1 MPASDNHNSAKLTLI
16 KGNRLTPQEFSRL
29 SFPDKL
35 DHLHRLDGK
44 AQLDLLLTDADGQR
58 LTQALP
64 PLEIYQLAADVG
76 QESAADLLSLVSPR
90 QELFILDQ
98 ELWDNGEFLPDRA
111 FAWLGTILAA
121 GEDHF
126 LQILPHLELE
136 LLILTLKQGVIVR
149 GGMGDLISDEERDI
163 EWDHSFDDCYF
174 LKFINQEYAQLIGMF
189 LDIVFRID
197 QHLYLALMEG
207 IKGELVIEQA
217 ELCLQFRAGRLA
229 DEGIPSLEESL
240 TVYTRVS
247 PDSFRLAGDKVLAPI
262 RNDTGLATTHQP
274 ATDTL
279 VARLLA
285 RLASPELTRELQ
297 YLINKALVADRVQ
310 LTNGDAVQRTGE
322 RVAGLLSIA
331 LEHLSGGDEEQA
343 LAIIRKEFLLRLFHL
358 GYSIVMG
365 LHDRAGAVTSDDY
378 PTKKALS
385 GVMEKRPR
393 FYRGLDPDG
402 VDDYREFSAL
412 ANVRRVEWL
421 LTQVAGSE
429 QA

>member
-1 MPASDNHNSAKLTLI
+1 MPRSHDHSAANLTLI
-16 KGNRLTPQEFSRL
+16 KGKRLTPQEFSRL

-35 DHLHRLDGK
+35 DHLHRVSGK
-44 AQLDLLLTDADGQR
+44 GKLDLLLTDADGKQ
-58 LTQALP
+58 LTRALP
-64 PLEIYQLAADVG
+64 ALEIYQLTADVG

-111 FAWLGTILAA
+111 FAWLGTIIAA
-121 GEDHF
+121 GEEHF

-149 GGMGDLISDEERDI
+149 GGMGDLISDEERNI

-174 LKFINQEYAQLIGMF
+174 MKFINQEYAQLIGVF
-189 LDIVFRID
+189 LDIVFRVD

-207 IKGELVIEQA
+207 IKGELVIEQE
-217 ELCLQFRAGRLA
+217 ELCLQFRTGRLA

-240 TVYTRVS
+240 SVYTRVN
-247 PDSFRLAGDKVLAPI
+247 PDTFRLAGDKVLAPVL
-262 RNDTGLATTHQP
+262 NDAGLVTTHQP
-274 ATDTL
+274 AGDTL
-279 VARLLA
+279 VARLLV
-285 RLASPELTRELQ
+285 RLASPELARELQ

-310 LTNGDAVQRTGE
+310 LTDRDAVQRTGE

-343 LAIIRKEFLLRLFHL
+343 LAIIRKEFLHRLFHL

-365 LHDRAGAVTSDDY
+365 LHDRAGAVASDDY

-385 GVMEKRPR
+385 GLTEKRPR
-393 FYRGLDPDG
+393 FYRGLDTDG
-402 VDDYREFSAL
+402 VDDYREFATL
-412 ANVRRVEWL
+412 ADVRRVEWL
-421 LTQVAGSE
+421 LTQVGANR
-429 QA
+429 

>member
-1 MPASDNHNSAKLTLI
+1 MPTSHDHNAANLTLI
-16 KGNRLTPQEFSRL
+16 KGNRLTPQELSRL

-35 DHLHRLDGK
+35 DHLHRVNGK
-44 AQLDLLLTDADGQR
+44 AKLDLLLTDADGER
-58 LTQALP
+58 LTKSLP
-64 PLEIYQLAADVG
+64 SLEIYQLAADVG

-111 FAWLGTILAA
+111 FSWLGTILAA
-121 GEDHF
+121 GEEHF

-136 LLILTLKQGVIVR
+136 LLILILKQGVIVR
-149 GGMGDLISDEERDI
+149 GGMGDLISDEERNI

-174 LKFINQEYAQLIGMF
+174 MKFINQEYAQLIGTF

-240 TVYTRVS
+240 TVYTRVN
-247 PDSFRLAGDKVLAPI
+247 PENFRLAGDKVLAPML
-262 RNDTGLATTHQP
+262 NDEGLVTTHQP
-274 ATDTL
+274 TGDTL
-279 VARLLA
+279 IARLLA
-285 RLASPELTRELQ
+285 SAELAQELQ

-310 LTNGDAVQRTGE
+310 LTDRDAVQRTGE

-358 GYSIVMG
+358 GYSIVME
-365 LHDRAGAVTSDDY
+365 LHDRADAVTSDDY
-378 PTKKALS
+378 PTQKALS
-385 GVMEKRPR
+385 GLKEKRPR

-402 VDDYREFSAL
+402 VDDYREFASL
-412 ANVRRVEWL
+412 ADVRRVEWL
-421 LTQVAGSE
+421 LTQVA
-429 QA
+429 AL